1 LPRAE
6 SSTPSVPPTGRG
18 GRADAPVE
26 QTRARPFMRLGAL
39 VYLYRRRLRVHGVQE
54 LLAGLGIASSVAL
67 VFATLVA
74 SGSVAGSSAQLV
86 HEVIGPATLQLRAR
100 GADGFDERMLA
111 RVERLSGVKQAAP
124 LLEQTATIEVADG
137 RRLTVSLAGADTAL
151 TVLDGLAHTLPR
163 ETLAS
168 GAVGL
173 SQASAQALGI
183 PTSSTRQSGISL
195 ARDTPRVPAPANA
208 PASAGELSASRSS
221 VTLLL
226 RGQTQRLRI
235 SDVLGAG
242 TIGPLSAADVA
253 VMPLEDLQRLAG
265 LPRRVTRVL
274 VLVQPGREAQVRGE
288 LQTLAG
294 GRIEVAAA
302 NQDVGLLRQ
311 ALRPSDQA
319 STLFATISV
328 LLGVLFAFGALLL
341 TVPERRRAIADLRLL
356 GTRRSAIVQMLL
368 FQALC
373 LGVAASLAGL
383 LGGYL
388 LAQDV
393 LRQSSGYLDEAFTLG
408 SHTLISLRPALEA
421 ALAGV
426 LATCVASAVPL
437 LDLRHSASLDAV
449 YRAEADLGATLSRSS
464 QRWLAL
470 TAALPL
476 AVATFLFATDPASA
490 LLACELLALTTVLAV
505 PLTFAAVL
513 RGGRALAER
522 RQRLTVLP
530 VALASLQGTKLRSLA
545 LAGTGALA
553 LFGAVALGGARAD
566 LLRGVQHFA
575 HSYAAEANIWVG
587 APGDNQATVDF
598 RAGDLA
604 TRISRIHGVASVQ
617 SFQGGFVQLDTQQGT
632 PSKVHSER
640 HTLTGTPHGTLT
652 GTSGGP
658 AGEQADGRRAWLLA
672 RPAAAERELLDG
684 QVVAGNLASAAQRLG
699 EGGWVAVSAQIAE
712 AAHVGVGG
720 TLLLPTP
727 SGNVPMR
734 VAATTTNLAWSPGAI
749 LMNQADYSRLWATA
763 APTALDVRLAP
774 GADSAHVLAQ
784 LRVALGPA
792 SGLRVTSARAREA
805 SIDALIGEGLSR
817 LHEISTL
824 LLLAATIA
832 MAAALSSAI
841 WQRRVSLATL
851 RLSGVRPAR
860 IRMILVVESA
870 LMLGAGCIT
879 GVLAGLY
886 GQLVIDSYLRHVTG
900 FPVGSLAASPRP
912 VEILALVIAAVLTIV
927 ALPAWLASRVSPTL
941 ALNE

>member
-1 LPRAE
+1 LPAADLRRASPRPAE
-6 SSTPSVPPTGRG
+6 P
-18 GRADAPVE
+18 A
-26 QTRARPFMRLGAL
+26 RARVLMRLGAL

-86 HEVIGPATLQLRAR
+86 HTVIGPATLQLHSR
-100 GADGFDERMLA
+100 GADGISESTLT
-111 RVERLSGVKQAAP
+111 RVERLPGVKQAAP
-124 LLEQTATIEVADG
+124 LLEQTATIQAANG
-137 RRLTVSLAGADTAL
+137 RHLTVSLAGADTAL

-163 ETLAS
+163 ETLAA

-173 SQASAQALGI
+173 SRASAQALDL
-183 PTSSTRQSGISL
+183 PSSARTQTGISL
-195 ARDTPRVPAPANA
+195 ARDTPGSST
-208 PASAGELSASRSS
+208 PASVPTPIDGSDNS

-226 RGQTQRLRI
+226 RGQAQRLRV
-235 SDVLGAG
+235 SEVLGAG
-242 TIGPLSAADVA
+242 TIGPLSGADVA

-265 LPRRVTRVL
+265 LPGRITRVL
-274 VLVQPGREAQVRGE
+274 VLAQPGREAQVRHE
-288 LQTLAG
+288 LTALAG

-311 ALRPSDQA
+311 ALLPSDQA

-373 LGVAASLAGL
+373 LGVAASLVGL
-383 LGGYL
+383 LGGY
-388 LAQDV
+388 V
-393 LRQSSGYLDEAFTLG
+393 LSRSVLNQSSGYLAEAFTLG

-426 LATCVASAVPL
+426 LATSVASAVPL

-449 YRAEADLGATLSRSS
+449 YRAEGSSGATLSRSS
-464 QRWLAL
+464 QRRLAL
-470 TAALPL
+470 AAALPL
-476 AVATFLFATDPASA
+476 TGATVLFATSPAGA
-490 LLACELLALTTVLAV
+490 LLACELLALATVLAV

-566 LLRGVQHFA
+566 LLRGVQRFA
-575 HSYAAEANIWVG
+575 HSYANEANIWVG

-598 RAGDLA
+598 RAGRLA
-604 TRISRIHGVASVQ
+604 TRIAQIRGVAGVQ
-617 SFQGGFVQLDTQQGT
+617 AFQGGFVQL
-632 PSKVHSER
+632 
-640 HTLTGTPHGTLT
+640 
-652 GTSGGP
+652 
-658 AGEQADGRRAWLLA
+658 GERRAWLLA

-684 QVVAGNLASAAQRLG
+684 QVVTGNLASAAQRLG

-712 AAHVGVGG
+712 AAHVGLGG

-749 LMNQADYSRLWATA
+749 IMNEADYSRLWATT

-774 GADSAHVLAQ
+774 GADSTRVVAQ
-784 LRVALGPA
+784 VQAALGPA
-792 SGLRVTSARAREA
+792 SGLRETSAQEREA

-817 LHEISTL
+817 LQEISLL

-851 RLSGVRPAR
+851 RLSGVPPAR
-860 IRMILVVESA
+860 IRRILVVESA

-886 GQLVIDSYLRHVTG
+886 GQLVIDAYLRHVTG
-900 FPVGSLAASPRP
+900 FPVASLAASPRP
-912 VEILALVIAAVLTIV
+912 VEILALVIAAVLAIV

>member
-1 LPRAE
+1 
-6 SSTPSVPPTGRG
+6 
-18 GRADAPVE
+18 
-26 QTRARPFMRLGAL
+26 MRLGAL
-39 VYLYRRRLRVHGVQE
+39 VYLYRRRVRVHGVQE

-74 SGSVAGSSAQLV
+74 GGSVTGSSEQLV
-86 HEVIGPATLQLRAR
+86 HEVIGPATLQLHAR
-100 GADGFDERMLA
+100 GADGFDESMLG
-111 RVERLSGVKQAAP
+111 RVERLPGVKQAAP
-124 LLEQTATIEVADG
+124 LLEQTATIEAADTLNGTPHGGGQAGG

-183 PTSSTRQSGISL
+183 PTRASGQTGLSL
-195 ARDTPRVPAPANA
+195 ARYTPGVPSPR
-208 PASAGELSASRSS
+208 PTSTSTSASNTP

-226 RGQTQRLRI
+226 RGAASRLRI

-242 TIGPLSAADVA
+242 TIGALSGADVA

-265 LPRRVTRVL
+265 LPGRITRVL
-274 VLVQPGREAQVRGE
+274 VLAQPGHEAQVRRE
-288 LQTLAG
+288 LQALGG

-373 LGVAASLAGL
+373 LGIAASLVGL
-383 LGGYL
+383 LGGY
-388 LAQDV
+388 V
-393 LRQSSGYLDEAFTLG
+393 LSRSVLQQSSGYLEEAFTLG
-408 SHTLISLRPALEA
+408 SHTLIGVRPALEA

-437 LDLRHSASLDAV
+437 LDLRRSASLDAV
-449 YRAEADLGATLSRSS
+449 YRAEGGSGATLARSS
-464 QRWLAL
+464 RRWLAL
-470 TAALPL
+470 AAALPL
-476 AVATFLFATDPASA
+476 AGATCLFASDPANA
-490 LLACELLALTTVLAV
+490 LLACELLALATVLAV

-522 RQRLTVLP
+522 RQRLTALP

-566 LLRGVQHFA
+566 LLRGVQRFA
-575 HSYAAEANIWVG
+575 HGYAAEADIWVG

-598 RAGDLA
+598 RAAGLH
-604 TRISRIHGVASVQ
+604 TRIAHIQGVASVQ
-617 SFQGGFVQLDTQQGT
+617 AFQGGFVQL
-632 PSKVHSER
+632 
-640 HTLTGTPHGTLT
+640 
-652 GTSGGP
+652 
-658 AGEQADGRRAWLLA
+658 DGRRAWLLA
-672 RPAAAERELLDG
+672 RPAAAERGLLDG
-684 QVVAGNLASAAQRLG
+684 QVVAGNLTSAGQRLG
-699 EGGWVAVSAQIAE
+699 EGGWVAVSAQIAQ
-712 AAHVGVGG
+712 AAHVAVGG

-727 SGNVPMR
+727 SGSFPMR
-734 VAATTTNLAWSPGAI
+734 IAATTTNLAWSPGAI
-749 LMNQADYSRLWATA
+749 LMNEADYSRLWGTS
-763 APTALDVRLAP
+763 APTALDVHLAP
-774 GADSAHVLAQ
+774 GADPASVLAQ
-784 LRVALGPA
+784 VRAALGPA
-792 SGLRVTSARAREA
+792 SGLRATSARAREA

-817 LHEISTL
+817 LQEISTL

-860 IRMILVVESA
+860 IRTILVVESA
-870 LMLGAGCIT
+870 LMLGAGCFT
-879 GVLAGLY
+879 GVVAGLY
-886 GQLVIDSYLRHVTG
+886 GQLVIDAYLRHVTG
-900 FPVGSLAASPRP
+900 FPVASLAASPHP
-912 VEILALVIAAVLTIV
+912 VEILALVIVAVLAIV
-927 ALPAWLASRVSPTL
+927 ALPTWLASRVSPTL

>member
-1 LPRAE
+1 
-6 SSTPSVPPTGRG
+6 
-18 GRADAPVE
+18 
-26 QTRARPFMRLGAL
+26 MRFGAL

-54 LLAGLGIASSVAL
+54 LLAGLGISSSVAL

-74 SGSVAGSSAQLV
+74 SGSVAGSSAQLI
-86 HEVIGPATLQLRAR
+86 HEVTGPATLQLRAR
-100 GADGFDERMLA
+100 GADGFGESMLG
-111 RVERLSGVKQAAP
+111 RVERLPGVKQAAP
-124 LLEQTATIEVADG
+124 LLEQTATIEASDG

-163 ETLAS
+163 ETLAT
-168 GAVGL
+168 GAIGL
-173 SQASAQALGI
+173 SQTSAQALGI
-183 PTSSTRQSGISL
+183 PTGARTQALASTG
-195 ARDTPRVPAPANA
+195 PV
-208 PASAGELSASRSS
+208 AGSVES

-226 RGQTQRLRI
+226 RGEAPRLRI

-242 TIGPLSAADVA
+242 TIGPLSGANVA

-265 LPRRVTRVL
+265 LQGRITRVL
-274 VLVQPGREAQVRGE
+274 VLAQPGHEAQVRRE
-288 LQTLAG
+288 LGALAG
-294 GRIEVAAA
+294 ERIEVAAA

-373 LGVAASLAGL
+373 LGVAASLVGL
-383 LGGYL
+383 LGGYV

-393 LRQSSGYLDEAFTLG
+393 LHQSSGYLNEAFTLG
-408 SHTLISLRPALEA
+408 SHTLISVRPALEA

-437 LDLRHSASLDAV
+437 LDLRHNASLDAV
-449 YRAEADLGATLSRSS
+449 YRAEGSLGATLSRSS

-470 TAALPL
+470 AAMLPL
-476 AVATFLFATDPASA
+476 AGATFLFATSPASA
-490 LLACELLALTTVLAV
+490 LLACELLALATVLAV

-513 RGGRALAER
+513 RGGRALVER

-566 LLRGVQHFA
+566 LLRGVQRFA
-575 HSYAAEANIWVG
+575 HSYADEADVWVG

-598 RAGDLA
+598 RARGLT
-604 TRISRIHGVASVQ
+604 TRILHIQGVASVQ
-617 SFQGGFVQLDTQQGT
+617 AFQGGFVQLDTQKGT
-632 PSKVHSER
+632 PSAAQ
-640 HTLTGTPHGTLT
+640 
-652 GTSGGP
+652 
-658 AGEQADGRRAWLLA
+658 AGGRRAWLLA
-672 RPAAAERELLDG
+672 RPATAERELLNG
-684 QVVAGNLASAAQRLG
+684 QVVAGNATSAAQRLS
-699 EGGWVAVSAQIAE
+699 EGGWVTVSAQIAQ

-727 SGNVPMR
+727 SGSVPMR

-749 LMNQADYSRLWATA
+749 LMNQADYSRLWASS

-774 GADSAHVLAQ
+774 GADSARVLAQ
-784 LRVALGPA
+784 VRAALGPA
-792 SGLRVTSARAREA
+792 SGLRATSARAREA

-817 LHEISTL
+817 LQEISTL

-879 GVLAGLY
+879 GVLAGIY
-886 GQLVIDSYLRHVTG
+886 GQLAIDAYLRNVTG
-900 FPVGSLAASPRP
+900 FPVASLVASPRP
-912 VEILALVIAAVLTIV
+912 VEILALVIAAVLAIV

>member
-1 LPRAE
+1 
-6 SSTPSVPPTGRG
+6 
-18 GRADAPVE
+18 
-26 QTRARPFMRLGAL
+26 MRLGAL

-74 SGSVAGSSAQLV
+74 GGSVAGSSAQLV

-100 GADGFDERMLA
+100 GADGFNESMLG
-111 RVERLSGVKQAAP
+111 RVERLPGVKQAAP
-124 LLEQTATIEVADG
+124 LLEQTATIETANALKASLSGTHTSG

-163 ETLAS
+163 ETLAT
-168 GAVGL
+168 GTVGL

-183 PTSSTRQSGISL
+183 PTNATGQSGISL
-195 ARDTPRVPAPANA
+195 ARDTPGG
-208 PASAGELSASRSS
+208 ASSTSTSI
-221 VTLLL
+221 TLLL
-226 RGQTQRLRI
+226 RGTAPRLRV
-235 SDVLGAG
+235 SDVLGAN

-265 LPRRVTRVL
+265 LQGRITRVL
-274 VLVQPGREAQVRGE
+274 VLAQPGREAQVRRE
-288 LQTLAG
+288 LTALAG

-302 NQDVGLLRQ
+302 NQDVGLLRE

-373 LGVAASLAGL
+373 LGVAASLVGL
-383 LGGYL
+383 LGGYV
-388 LAQDV
+388 LAEDV
-393 LRQSSGYLDEAFTLG
+393 LHQSSGYLDEAFTLG
-408 SHTLISLRPALEA
+408 SHTLVSTRPALEA

-449 YRAEADLGATLSRSS
+449 YRAEASLGATLSRSS

-470 TAALPL
+470 AAALPL
-476 AVATFLFATDPASA
+476 AGATVLFAASPASA
-490 LLACELLALTTVLAV
+490 LLACELLALATVLVV

-513 RGGRALAER
+513 RGGQALAER

-566 LLRGVQHFA
+566 LLRGVQRFA
-575 HSYAAEANIWVG
+575 HSYANEANIWVG

-598 RAGDLA
+598 RANGLA
-604 TRISRIHGVASVQ
+604 TRIAHIRGVAIVQ
-617 SFQGGFVQLDTQQGT
+617 AFQGGFVQLDSEEST
-632 PSKVHSER
+632 PSGMYSEGHNRPRR
-640 HTLTGTPHGTLT
+640 HTLTGTPSGAQAPHG
-652 GTSGGP
+652 GGQ
-658 AGEQADGRRAWLLA
+658 AGKQAGGRRAWLLA

-684 QVVAGNLASAAQRLG
+684 QIVTGNLASAARRLS

-727 SGNVPMR
+727 SGNIPMR

-749 LMNQADYSRLWATA
+749 IMNEADYGRLWATTA
-763 APTALDVRLAP
+763 ATALDVRLAP
-774 GADSAHVLAQ
+774 GADSARVLVQVRA
-784 LRVALGPA
+784 ALGPT
-792 SGLRVTSARAREA
+792 SGLRATNARAREA

-817 LHEISTL
+817 LQEISTL

-851 RLSGVRPAR
+851 RLAGVRPAR
-860 IRMILVVESA
+860 IRRILVVESS
-870 LMLGAGCIT
+870 LMLGAGCLT
-879 GVLAGLY
+879 GVVAGLY
-886 GQLVIDSYLRHVTG
+886 GQLAIDAYLRHVTG
-900 FPVGSLAASPRP
+900 FPVASLAASPRP
-912 VEILALVIAAVLTIV
+912 VAILALVIAAVLAIV

>member
-1 LPRAE
+1 
-6 SSTPSVPPTGRG
+6 
-18 GRADAPVE
+18 
-26 QTRARPFMRLGAL
+26 MRFGAL

-100 GADGFDERMLA
+100 GADGFDESMLA
-111 RVERLSGVKQAAP
+111 RVERLPGVKQAAP
-124 LLEQTATIEVADG
+124 LLEQTATIKTADG
-137 RRLTVSLAGADTAL
+137 RHLNVSLAGADTAL

-173 SQASAQALGI
+173 SQASAEALG
-183 PTSSTRQSGISL
+183 PG
-195 ARDTPRVPAPANA
+195 D
-208 PASAGELSASRSS
+208 S

-226 RGQTQRLRI
+226 RGQAQRLRI

-265 LPRRVTRVL
+265 LPGRITRVL
-274 VLVQPGREAQVRGE
+274 VLAQPGREAQVRRE

-294 GRIEVAAA
+294 GRIEVAVA

-311 ALRPSDQA
+311 ALLPSDQA

-373 LGVAASLAGL
+373 LGVAASLVGL
-383 LGGYL
+383 LGGY
-388 LAQDV
+388 V
-393 LRQSSGYLDEAFTLG
+393 LSRSVLNQSSGYLDEAFTLG

-449 YRAEADLGATLSRSS
+449 YRAEGSSGATLSRSA

-470 TAALPL
+470 AAALPL
-476 AVATFLFATDPASA
+476 AGATVLFATSPASA
-490 LLACELLALTTVLAV
+490 LLACELLALATVLAV

-566 LLRGVQHFA
+566 LLRGVQRFA
-575 HSYAAEANIWVG
+575 HSYANEADIWVG

-598 RAGDLA
+598 RASGLA
-604 TRISRIHGVASVQ
+604 TRIAHIRGVAGVQ
-617 SFQGGFVQLDTQQGT
+617 AFQGGFVQLDSEESAPSGT
-632 PSKVHSER
+632 YSKGHNHPEG
-640 HTLTGTPHGTLT
+640 HALTGTPSGAQAPNGGGQAGKQT
-652 GTSGGP
+652 G
-658 AGEQADGRRAWLLA
+658 GRRAWLLA

-684 QVVAGNLASAAQRLG
+684 QVVTGNLASATQRLG

-712 AAHVGVGG
+712 AAHVGIGG

-727 SGNVPMR
+727 SGNIPMR

-749 LMNQADYSRLWATA
+749 IMNEADYSRLWATT
-763 APTALDVRLAP
+763 APTALDVRLTP
-774 GADSAHVLAQ
+774 GADSARVLA
-784 LRVALGPA
+784 RVQAALGPT
-792 SGLRVTSARAREA
+792 SGLRATSAQEREA

-817 LHEISTL
+817 LQEISTL

-860 IRMILVVESA
+860 IQMILVVESA

-886 GQLVIDSYLRHVTG
+886 GQLVIDAYLRHVTG
-900 FPVGSLAASPRP
+900 FPVASLAASPRP
-912 VEILALVIAAVLTIV
+912 VEILALVIAAVLAIV

>member
-1 LPRAE
+1 M
-6 SSTPSVPPTGRG
+6 PPIGRG
-18 GRADAPVE
+18 GHAPAPVE
-26 QTRARPFMRLGAL
+26 QTRARPLMRLGAL

-86 HEVIGPATLQLRAR
+86 HEVIGPATLQLRSR
-100 GADGFDERMLA
+100 GADGFDEQVLA

-124 LLEQTATIEVADG
+124 LLEQTATIEATNG

-173 SQASAQALGI
+173 SQASAQALGL
-183 PTSSTRQSGISL
+183 PLRTGTQVLASVSDPAGGTGGLAGSTG
-195 ARDTPRVPAPANA
+195 P
-208 PASAGELSASRSS
+208 

-226 RGQTQRLRI
+226 RGQAPRLRI
-235 SDVLGAG
+235 SDVLGSA
-242 TIGPLSAADVA
+242 TIGPLASADVA

-265 LPRRVTRVL
+265 LAGRITRVL
-274 VLVQPGREAQVRGE
+274 VLAQPGREAQVHSE
-288 LQTLAG
+288 LVTLAG
-294 GRIEVAAA
+294 GRLEVAAA

-373 LGVAASLAGL
+373 LGAAASLVGL
-383 LGGYL
+383 LGGYVLSRSL
-388 LAQDV
+388 LN
-393 LRQSSGYLDEAFTLG
+393 QSSGYLEEAFTLG
-408 SHTLISLRPALEA
+408 SRTLVTAGPALEA

-426 LATCVASAVPL
+426 LATCLASAVPL
-437 LDLRHSASLDAV
+437 LDLRRSASLDAV
-449 YRAEADLGATLSRSS
+449 YRAEGGSGAALSRAS
-464 QRWLAL
+464 RHWLAL
-470 TAALPL
+470 AAALPL
-476 AVATFLFATDPASA
+476 AVATYLFASDPASA
-490 LLACELLALTTVLAV
+490 LLACELLALATVLVV

-513 RGGRALAER
+513 RGGRMLAER
-522 RQRLTVLP
+522 RGRLTVLP

-553 LFGAVALGGARAD
+553 LFGAIALGGARAD
-566 LLRGVQHFA
+566 LLRGVQRFA
-575 HSYAAEANIWVG
+575 HSYASEADIWVG

-598 RAGDLA
+598 RASGLA
-604 TRISRIHGVASVQ
+604 ARIAHVQGVAGVR
-617 SFQGGFVQLDTQQGT
+617 SFQGGFVQLDTQ
-632 PSKVHSER
+632 R
-640 HTLTGTPHGTLT
+640 GTLS
-652 GTSGGP
+652 GTS
-658 AGEQADGRRAWLLA
+658 ASGRRAWLLA
-672 RPAAAERELLDG
+672 RPVGAERELLDG
-684 QVVAGNLASAAQRLG
+684 QVVGGNLASATQRLS
-699 EGGWVAVSAQIAE
+699 EGDWVAVSAQIAQ

-727 SGNVPMR
+727 GGNVPMR

-749 LMNQADYSRLWATA
+749 LMNQADYGRLWQTS
-763 APTALDVRLAP
+763 APTALDVRLTP
-774 GADSAHVLAQ
+774 GADSARVLAQ
-784 LRVALGPA
+784 VRAVLGPA
-792 SGLRVTSARAREA
+792 SGLRATSAHAREA
-805 SIDALIGEGLSR
+805 SIDALVGEGLSR
-817 LHEISTL
+817 LQEISTL
-824 LLLAATIA
+824 LLIAATIA

-851 RLSGVRPAR
+851 RLSGVRPSR
-860 IRMILVVESA
+860 IRKILVVESA

-879 GVLAGLY
+879 GVLAGIY

-900 FPVGSLAASPRP
+900 FPVASLSASPRP
-912 VEILALVIAAVLTIV
+912 VEILALLIAAVLAIV
-927 ALPAWLASRVSPTL
+927 ALPAWFASRVSPTL

>member
-1 LPRAE
+1 ML
-6 SSTPSVPPTGRG
+6 RG
-18 GRADAPVE
+18 AAP
-26 QTRARPFMRLGAL
+26 
-39 VYLYRRRLRVHGVQE
+39 RLRVSE
-54 LLAGLGIASSVAL
+54 
-67 VFATLVA
+67 
-74 SGSVAGSSAQLV
+74 
-86 HEVIGPATLQLRAR
+86 
-100 GADGFDERMLA
+100 
-111 RVERLSGVKQAAP
+111 
-124 LLEQTATIEVADG
+124 
-137 RRLTVSLAGADTAL
+137 
-151 TVLDGLAHTLPR
+151 
-163 ETLAS
+163 
-168 GAVGL
+168 
-173 SQASAQALGI
+173 
-183 PTSSTRQSGISL
+183 
-195 ARDTPRVPAPANA
+195 
-208 PASAGELSASRSS
+208 
-221 VTLLL
+221 
-226 RGQTQRLRI
+226 
-235 SDVLGAG
+235 VLGSG
-242 TIGPLSAADVA
+242 TIGALAGADVA

-265 LPRRVTRVL
+265 LQGRITRVL
-274 VLVQPGREAQVRGE
+274 VLAQPGRETQVRHE
-288 LQTLAG
+288 LETLAG
-294 GRIEVAAA
+294 GRLEVAAA

-373 LGVAASLAGL
+373 LGAAASLVGL
-383 LGGYL
+383 LGGYV

-393 LRQSSGYLDEAFTLG
+393 LHQSSGYLNEAFTLG
-408 SHTLISLRPALEA
+408 SHTLIGLQPALEA

-437 LDLRHSASLDAV
+437 LDLRRSASLDAV
-449 YRAEADLGATLSRSS
+449 YRAEAGTGATLSHASR
-464 QRWLAL
+464 RWLASA
-470 TAALPL
+470 AALPL
-476 AVATFLFATDPASA
+476 AAATLLFMADPANA
-490 LLACELLALTTVLAV
+490 LLACELLALATVLAV

-513 RGGRALAER
+513 RGGRALAEH

-575 HSYAAEANIWVG
+575 HSYADEADIWVG

-598 RAGDLA
+598 RASALA
-604 TRISRIHGVASVQ
+604 ARIAHIQGVASVR
-617 SFQGGFVQLDTQQGT
+617 SFQGGFVQLDTQAGT
-632 PSKVHSER
+632 PPGER
-640 HTLTGTPHGTLT
+640 LEGSAPQATPQ
-652 GTSGGP
+652 GGERAGSQ
-658 AGEQADGRRAWLLA
+658 AGERRVWLLA
-672 RPAAAERELLDG
+672 RPASTERELLDG
-684 QVVAGNLASAAQRLG
+684 QVVAGNLTQATQRLS
-699 EGGWVAVSAQIAE
+699 EGGWVTVSAQIAE
-712 AAHVGVGG
+712 ASHVGVGG

-727 SGNVPMR
+727 SGVVPMR

-749 LMNQADYSRLWATA
+749 LMNESDYGRLWATT

-774 GADSAHVLAQ
+774 GANPARALA
-784 LRVALGPA
+784 RVRAALGPT
-792 SGLRVTSARAREA
+792 SGLRATSAAAREA

-817 LHEISTL
+817 LQEISTL

-886 GQLVIDSYLRHVTG
+886 GQLAIDAYLRHVTG
-900 FPVGSLAASPRP
+900 FPVASLAASPRP
-912 VEILALVIAAVLTIV
+912 VEILALLIAAVLAIV

>member
-1 LPRAE
+1 M
-6 SSTPSVPPTGRG
+6 
-18 GRADAPVE
+18 
-26 QTRARPFMRLGAL
+26 RARALMRFGAL

-100 GADGFDERMLA
+100 GADGFDERTLT

-124 LLEQTATIEVADG
+124 LLEQTATIEATDG

-173 SQASAQALGI
+173 SQASAQALGL
-183 PTSSTRQSGISL
+183 PMRASKQALASVPEPAGNAGNSGGLAGSTG
-195 ARDTPRVPAPANA
+195 
-208 PASAGELSASRSS
+208 S

-226 RGQTQRLRI
+226 RGRAQRLRI
-235 SDVLGAG
+235 SEVLGGG

-265 LPRRVTRVL
+265 LPGRVTRVL
-274 VLVQPGREAQVRGE
+274 VLAQPGREAQVRRE
-288 LQTLAG
+288 LTALAG
-294 GRIEVAAA
+294 GRVEVAAA
-302 NQDVGLLRQ
+302 NQDVGLLNQ

-319 STLFATISV
+319 SALFATISV

-373 LGVAASLAGL
+373 LGVAASLIGL

-388 LAQDV
+388 LARDV
-393 LRQSSGYLDEAFTLG
+393 LHQSSGYLGEAFTLG
-408 SHTLISLRPALEA
+408 SHTLISVQPALEA

-449 YRAEADLGATLSRSS
+449 YRAEGSLGATLSRSS

-470 TAALPL
+470 AAALPL
-476 AVATFLFATDPASA
+476 AVATYLFASDPANA

-575 HSYAAEANIWVG
+575 HSYAAEADIWVG
-587 APGDNQATVDF
+587 APCDNQATVDF
-598 RAGDLA
+598 RARGLA
-604 TRISRIHGVASVQ
+604 ARIAHIQGVASVR
-617 SFQGGFVQLDTQQGT
+617 SFQGGFVQLDTEKGT
-632 PSKVHSER
+632 PAGAHPEG
-640 HTLTGTPHGTLT
+640 HGTPHG
-652 GTSGGP
+652 GGQ
-658 AGEQADGRRAWLLA
+658 AGGRRAW
-672 RPAAAERELLDG
+672 
-684 QVVAGNLASAAQRLG
+684 VA
-699 EGGWVAVSAQIAE
+699 
-712 AAHVGVGG
+712 
-720 TLLLPTP
+720 
-727 SGNVPMR
+727 
-734 VAATTTNLAWSPGAI
+734 
-749 LMNQADYSRLWATA
+749 
-763 APTALDVRLAP
+763 
-774 GADSAHVLAQ
+774 
-784 LRVALGPA
+784 
-792 SGLRVTSARAREA
+792 
-805 SIDALIGEGLSR
+805 
-817 LHEISTL
+817 
-824 LLLAATIA
+824 
-832 MAAALSSAI
+832 
-841 WQRRVSLATL
+841 
-851 RLSGVRPAR
+851 
-860 IRMILVVESA
+860 
-870 LMLGAGCIT
+870 
-879 GVLAGLY
+879 
-886 GQLVIDSYLRHVTG
+886 
-900 FPVGSLAASPRP
+900 
-912 VEILALVIAAVLTIV
+912 
-927 ALPAWLASRVSPTL
+927 
-941 ALNE
+941 

>member
-1 LPRAE
+1 LPAAE
-6 SSTPSVPPTGRG
+6 LHSTNPPPTEPSKA
-18 GRADAPVE
+18 RAL
-26 QTRARPFMRLGAL
+26 MRLGAL

-86 HEVIGPATLQLRAR
+86 HEVIGPATLQLRSR
-100 GADGFDERMLA
+100 GADGFDEHMLA
-111 RVERLSGVKQAAP
+111 RVEELPGVKQAAP
-124 LLEQTATIEVADG
+124 LLEQTATIEASDTPKGTPSGAQASG

-173 SQASAQALGI
+173 SQASAQALGL
-183 PTSSTRQSGISL
+183 R
-195 ARDTPRVPAPANA
+195 
-208 PASAGELSASRSS
+208 AGAGGS

-226 RGQTQRLRI
+226 RGAAPRLRV
-235 SDVLGAG
+235 SDVLGGG
-242 TIGPLSAADVA
+242 TIGPLSGANVA

-265 LPRRVTRVL
+265 LAGRITRVL
-274 VLVQPGREAQVRGE
+274 VFAQPGHEAQVRRE
-288 LQTLAG
+288 LGALAG
-294 GRIEVAAA
+294 GRIEVATA

-356 GTRRSAIVQMLL
+356 GTRRSAIVQMLM

-373 LGVAASLAGL
+373 LGVAASLVGL
-383 LGGYL
+383 LGGY
-388 LAQDV
+388 V
-393 LRQSSGYLDEAFTLG
+393 LSRSVLNQSSGYLDEAFTLG

-426 LATCVASAVPL
+426 LATCLASAVPL

-449 YRAEADLGATLSRSS
+449 YRAEAGSGATLSRSS

-470 TAALPL
+470 AAALPL
-476 AVATFLFATDPASA
+476 AGATFLFATSPARA
-490 LLACELLALTTVLAV
+490 LLACELLALATVLAV

-513 RGGRALAER
+513 HGGRALAER

-566 LLRGVQHFA
+566 LLRGVQRFA
-575 HSYAAEANIWVG
+575 HSYAAEADIWVG
-587 APGDNQATVDF
+587 APSDNQATVDF
-598 RAGDLA
+598 RASGLA
-604 TRISRIHGVASVQ
+604 TRIAHVRGVAGVQ
-617 SFQGGFVQLDTQQGT
+617 SFQGGFVQL
-632 PSKVHSER
+632 
-640 HTLTGTPHGTLT
+640 
-652 GTSGGP
+652 
-658 AGEQADGRRAWLLA
+658 DGRRAWLLA

-727 SGNVPMR
+727 SGSVPMR
-734 VAATTTNLAWSPGAI
+734 IAATTTNLAWSPGAI
-749 LMNQADYSRLWATA
+749 LMDEADYGRLWATT

-774 GADSAHVLAQ
+774 GADSARVLSQVRA
-784 LRVALGPA
+784 VLGPA
-792 SGLRVTSARAREA
+792 SGLRATSARTREA

-817 LHEISTL
+817 LQEISTL

-879 GVLAGLY
+879 GVLAGIY
-886 GQLVIDSYLRHVTG
+886 GQLVIDAYLRHVTG
-900 FPVGSLAASPRP
+900 FPVASLAASPRP
-912 VEILALVIAAVLTIV
+912 VEILALVIAAVLAIV

>member
-6 SSTPSVPPTGRG
+6 SSTPSVPPVGRG
-18 GRADAPVE
+18 GRAPSSAEP
-26 QTRARPFMRLGAL
+26 TRARALMRIGAL

-54 LLAGLGIASSVAL
+54 LLAGLGVASSVAL

-86 HEVIGPATLQLRAR
+86 HEVIGPATLQLHAR
-100 GADGFDERMLA
+100 GADGFSETMLR
-111 RVERLSGVKQAAP
+111 RVERLPGVKQAAP
-124 LLEQTATIEVADG
+124 LLEQTTTVEATNG

-163 ETLAS
+163 ETLAA

-173 SQASAQALGI
+173 SQASAQALHLTMRASKQ
-183 PTSSTRQSGISL
+183 PLAS
-195 ARDTPRVPAPANA
+195 ARDPRG
-208 PASAGELSASRSS
+208 SEGDLAGSTGS

-226 RGQTQRLRI
+226 RGQAPRLRV
-235 SDVLGAG
+235 SEVLGAD
-242 TIGPLSAADVA
+242 TIGPLAEADVA
-253 VMPLEDLQRLAG
+253 VMPLEDLQRLTG
-265 LPRRVTRVL
+265 LPGRITRVL
-274 VLVQPGREAQVRGE
+274 VLAQPGHEAQVRRE

-294 GRIEVAAA
+294 GRVEVAAA
-302 NQDVGLLRQ
+302 NQDVGLLSQ
-311 ALRPSDQA
+311 ALRPSDEA

-373 LGVAASLAGL
+373 LGACASLVGL
-383 LGGYL
+383 LGGY
-388 LAQDV
+388 V
-393 LRQSSGYLDEAFTLG
+393 LSRSVLHQSSGYLDEAFTLG
-408 SHTLISLRPALEA
+408 SHTLIGVRPALQA

-437 LDLRHSASLDAV
+437 LDLRRGVSLDAV
-449 YRAEADLGATLSRSS
+449 YRAEGGLGTTLSHASR
-464 QRWLAL
+464 RWLAL
-470 TAALPL
+470 AAALPL
-476 AVATFLFATDPASA
+476 AGATLLFATDPASA
-490 LLACELLALTTVLAV
+490 LLACELLALATVLAV

-513 RGGRALAER
+513 RGGRVLAER

-530 VALASLQGTKLRSLA
+530 VALASLRGTQLRSLA

-566 LLRGVQHFA
+566 LLRGVQRFA
-575 HSYAAEANIWVG
+575 HSYAGEADIWVG

-598 RAGDLA
+598 RARGLI
-604 TRISRIHGVASVQ
+604 TRIAHVQGVAGVQ
-617 SFQGGFVQLDTQQGT
+617 SFQGGFVQLDTRQDT
-632 PSKVHSER
+632 PS
-640 HTLTGTPHGTLT
+640 GTRP
-652 GTSGGP
+652 GGQ
-658 AGEQADGRRAWLLA
+658 EQADGRRVWLLA
-672 RPAAAERELLDG
+672 RPAAAERELLRG
-684 QVVAGNLASAAQRLG
+684 QVVAGNLASAAQRLD
-699 EGGWVAVSAQIAE
+699 EGGWIAVSAQIAE

-727 SGNVPMR
+727 SGGVPMR

-749 LMNQADYSRLWATA
+749 LMNEADYGRLWATA
-763 APTALDVRLAP
+763 APTALDVRLSA
-774 GADSAHVLAQ
+774 GADATRVLA
-784 LRVALGPA
+784 RVRAALGPS
-792 SGLRVTSARAREA
+792 SGLRATSARAREA

-817 LHEISTL
+817 LQEISTL

-860 IRMILVVESA
+860 IRTILVVESA

-886 GQLVIDSYLRHVTG
+886 GQLAIDAYLRHVTG
-900 FPVGSLAASPRP
+900 FPVASLSASPRP
-912 VEILALVIAAVLTIV
+912 VEILALVIAAVLAIV

>member
-1 LPRAE
+1 
-6 SSTPSVPPTGRG
+6 
-18 GRADAPVE
+18 
-26 QTRARPFMRLGAL
+26 MRLGAL

-54 LLAGLGIASSVAL
+54 LLAGLGIASSVTL

-74 SGSVAGSSAQLV
+74 GGSIAGSSAQLV

-100 GADGFDERMLA
+100 GSDGFSDSMLA

-124 LLEQTATIEVADG
+124 LLQQTATIEAADG

-163 ETLAS
+163 QTLAA

-183 PTSSTRQSGISL
+183 STSASAQTAISL
-195 ARDTPRVPAPANA
+195 VRDTPDISAPATA
-208 PASAGELSASRSS
+208 PTPTGDLSASPSS

-226 RGQTQRLRI
+226 RGAATRLRI
-235 SDVLGAG
+235 SEVLGAG
-242 TIGPLSAADVA
+242 TIGPLAGANVA
-253 VMPLEDLQRLAG
+253 VMPLEELQRLAG
-265 LPRRVTRVL
+265 LTGDITRVL
-274 VLVQPGREAQVRGE
+274 VLAQPGRETQVRRE
-288 LQTLAG
+288 LRALAG

-319 STLFATISV
+319 SALFAAISV

-373 LGVAASLAGL
+373 LGVVASLVGL
-383 LGGYL
+383 LGGYVL
-388 LAQDV
+388 SQDV
-393 LRQSSGYLDEAFTLG
+393 LHQSSGYLDEAFTLG
-408 SHTLISLRPALEA
+408 SHTLVSAPPALEA
-421 ALAGV
+421 AFAGV
-426 LATCVASAVPL
+426 LATCVASTVPL
-437 LDLRHSASLDAV
+437 LDLRRSASLDAV
-449 YRAEADLGATLSRSS
+449 YRAEGSSGATLSRSS
-464 QRWLAL
+464 QRWLAGA
-470 TAALPL
+470 AALPL
-476 AVATFLFATDPASA
+476 AGATLLFATSPSSA
-490 LLACELLALTTVLAV
+490 LLACELLALATVLAV

-513 RGGRALAER
+513 HGGRALAER

-566 LLRGVQHFA
+566 LLHGVQRFA
-575 HSYAAEANIWVG
+575 HSYAAEADIWVG

-598 RAGDLA
+598 RARGLTTRLA
-604 TRISRIHGVASVQ
+604 HVQGVAGVQ
-617 SFQGGFVQLDTQQGT
+617 AFQGGFVQLDTQQGT
-632 PSKVHSER
+632 PS
-640 HTLTGTPHGTLT
+640 
-652 GTSGGP
+652 
-658 AGEQADGRRAWLLA
+658 GEQASGRRAWLLA

-684 QVVAGNLASAAQRLG
+684 QIVAGNLASATQRLG
-699 EGGWVAVSAQIAE
+699 EGGWVAVSAQIAQ

-727 SGNVPMR
+727 DGSVPMR

-749 LMNQADYSRLWATA
+749 LMNEADYGRLWASS

-774 GADSAHVLAQ
+774 GANPTRVLA
-784 LRVALGPA
+784 RVRAALGPA
-792 SGLRVTSARAREA
+792 SGLRATSARTREA

-817 LHEISTL
+817 LQEISTL

-870 LMLGAGCIT
+870 LMLGAGAVT

-900 FPVGSLAASPRP
+900 FPVASLSASPRP
-912 VEILALVIAAVLTIV
+912 VEILALVIAAVLAIV
-927 ALPAWLASRVSPTL
+927 TLPAWLASRVPPTL

>member
-1 LPRAE
+1 
-6 SSTPSVPPTGRG
+6 
-18 GRADAPVE
+18 
-26 QTRARPFMRLGAL
+26 MRLGAL

-74 SGSVAGSSAQLV
+74 GGSVAGSSAQLV
-86 HEVIGPATLQLRAR
+86 HEVIGSATLQLRAR
-100 GADGFDERMLA
+100 GADGFNESMLGH
-111 RVERLSGVKQAAP
+111 VERLPGVKQAAP
-124 LLEQTATIEVADG
+124 LLEQTATIETANTLQGSHASG

-163 ETLAS
+163 ETLAT

-173 SQASAQALGI
+173 SQASARALGI
-183 PTSSTRQSGISL
+183 PTSASTQADISPAGDSAEVSTPP
-195 ARDTPRVPAPANA
+195 ARDTPEVSTPLALDTADVSMPANA
-208 PASAGELSASRSS
+208 LAPTGGSSTSTSS

-226 RGQTQRLRI
+226 RGAAPRLRV
-235 SDVLGAG
+235 SSVLGSG
-242 TIGPLSAADVA
+242 TIGPLASADVA

-265 LPRRVTRVL
+265 LQGRITRVL
-274 VLVQPGREAQVRGE
+274 VLAQPGREAQVRRE
-288 LQTLAG
+288 LTALAG

-311 ALRPSDQA
+311 ALLPSDQA

-341 TVPERRRAIADLRLL
+341 TVPERRRAIADLCLL

-373 LGVAASLAGL
+373 LGVAASLVGL
-383 LGGYL
+383 LGGY
-388 LAQDV
+388 V
-393 LRQSSGYLDEAFTLG
+393 LSRSVLNQSSGYLAEAFTLG

-449 YRAEADLGATLSRSS
+449 YRAEGSSGATLSRSS

-470 TAALPL
+470 AAALPL
-476 AVATFLFATDPASA
+476 AGATVLFATSPASA
-490 LLACELLALTTVLAV
+490 LLACELLALATVLAV
-505 PLTFAAVL
+505 PLTFATVL

-566 LLRGVQHFA
+566 LLRGVQRFA
-575 HSYAAEANIWVG
+575 HSYANEANIWVG

-598 RAGDLA
+598 RASGLA
-604 TRISRIHGVASVQ
+604 THIAHIRGVASVQ
-617 SFQGGFVQLDTQQGT
+617 AFQGGFVQLDTQKGT
-632 PSKVHSER
+632 PS
-640 HTLTGTPHGTLT
+640 GAQ
-652 GTSGGP
+652 
-658 AGEQADGRRAWLLA
+658 AGGRRAWLLA

-684 QVVAGNLASAAQRLG
+684 QVVTGNLASAAQRLG

-749 LMNQADYSRLWATA
+749 IMNEADYSRLWATT

-774 GADSAHVLAQ
+774 GADSTRVLAQ
-784 LRVALGPA
+784 VQATLGPA
-792 SGLRVTSARAREA
+792 SGLRATSAQEREA

-817 LHEISTL
+817 LQEISTL

-860 IRMILVVESA
+860 IRRILVVESA

-886 GQLVIDSYLRHVTG
+886 GQLVIDAYLRHVTG
-900 FPVGSLAASPRP
+900 FPVASLAASPRP
-912 VEILALVIAAVLTIV
+912 VEILALVIAAVLAIV